1 MQLHLDGLPELA
13 RPGARPE
20 SEVSEFSVST
30 GRWPVLWSPCPLAG
44 RKSVPA
50 RRNAK
55 RSAICSPEAP
65 SLCLQVPSASQG
77 DPRPRLTPSPAG
89 PERRA
94 PLLPPLL
101 SLPRGAVPGGVTAR
115 LTRPPPPPA
124 PRPRSSTV
132 PVRTRPGLKAAWHE
146 AGAQGSGRPRSNSH
160 SSSTGHGLPEGAEQT
175 LSLWATGTPSRAPM
189 SVASSAGRQT
199 GIGSRCPREL
209 SSLPRR

>member
-1 MQLHLDGLPELA
+1 MQLHLDGRPELA

-20 SEVSEFSVST
+20 SEACEFSLST
-30 GRWPVLWSPCPLAG
+30 GRWPVLRSPCPLAG

-77 DPRPRLTPSPAG
+77 DPRPRLTPQPRRSRASPAS
-89 PERRA
+89 
-94 PLLPPLL
+94 PLPAQ
-101 SLPRGAVPGGVTAR
+101 GAVPGGITAR
-115 LTRPPPPPA
+115 LTSPPPPPA

-209 SSLPRR
+209 SSPPRR